1 MKGVCNVKAFD
12 NTKKENYKN
21 EVIQKWGNT
30 NAYIEYEEKTKD
42 YSKEKFSNLLSEMN
56 EIFQSFAECNK
67 SNIKVETTEVQC
79 LVSKLQNHITTNYY
93 NCTNDILNGLAD
105 MYLEDNRFK
114 SNIDKFYNGTAK
126 YVNQAI
132 KFYCNN

>member
-1 MKGVCNVKAFD
+1 MKAFD

-79 LVSKLQNHITTNYY
+79 LVSKLQNHITANYY